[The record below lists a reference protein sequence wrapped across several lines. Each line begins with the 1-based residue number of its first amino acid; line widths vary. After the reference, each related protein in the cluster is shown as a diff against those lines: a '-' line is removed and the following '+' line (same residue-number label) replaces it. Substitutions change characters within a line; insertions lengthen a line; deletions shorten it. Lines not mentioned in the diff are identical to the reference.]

1 MQVKQQTLKRVY
13 NFEGVGLHS
22 GRRVRL
28 KISPAGENEG
38 IKIIR
43 CDLEG
48 KPVIEA
54 TADNVTFTERGTVL
68 EKEGVKVSTVEHLMS
83 TLFGLGIDN
92 AVIEADGP
100 EFPILDGS
108 SAPYAKAISADGTQA
123 QNATR
128 RYLEIKKRV
137 HYRDEST
144 GSEIII
150 EPAGDFS
157 AEVKIDFNSA
167 VLGVQEALFDNDT
180 SFTKDIASAR
190 TFVFLHDIEMLIKH
204 NLIKG
209 GDLENAVV
217 ISEKRVEGE
226 ELKKLGELFGKSY
239 PDSIESGYLNIDKPL
254 FPNECARH
262 KLLDLLG
269 DLYLSGIRIKGRVIA
284 YKPGHKINTEIAKII
299 RKMALENSTAKQI
312 PQFDPN
318 AEPVVD
324 INGIKKLLPHR
335 PPFLMVDRII
345 SMNHEEV
352 VGIKTVGI
360 NEGYFIGHFPDEPVM
375 PGVLIIESMAQ
386 VGGILVLSDLE
397 EPEKYSTY
405 FAKIDNAKFKRKVVP
420 GDVLVIKLTLTA
432 PLRRSIVCMKGEV
445 YVGNTLACEADLVAQ
460 VIKNK

>member
-1 MQVKQQTLKRVY
+1 MQDKQQTLKRVY
-13 NFEGVGLHS
+13 DFEGVGLHS
-22 GRRVRL
+22 GKRVRL
-28 KISPAGENEG
+28 KLAPAGENEG
-38 IKIIR
+38 IKIVR
-43 CDLEG
+43 CDLDG
-48 KPVIEA
+48 KPEIAAV
-54 TADNVTFTERGTVL
+54 ADNVSFTERGTVL
-68 EKEGVKVSTVEHLMS
+68 EKNGVKVSTVEHLMS
-83 TLFGLGIDN
+83 ALFGLGVDN
-92 AVIEADGP
+92 AVIETDGP

-108 SAPYAKAISADGTQA
+108 SAPYANAIAADGTICQTA
-123 QNATR
+123 PR
-128 RYLEIKKRV
+128 RYLEIRREI
-137 HYRDEST
+137 HYRDTSS
-144 GSEIII
+144 GSEITI
-150 EPAGDFS
+150 EPAGDFE
-157 AEVKIDFNSA
+157 AVVKVDFNSEI
-167 VLGVQEALFDNDT
+167 LGIQSAGYNRMTD
-180 SFTKDIASAR
+180 FTTEIAPAR

-204 NLIKG
+204 DLIKG
-209 GDLENAVV
+209 GDLGNAVV

-226 ELKKLGELFGKSY
+226 DLKKLGELFGKNY
-239 PDSIESGYLNIDKPL
+239 PDSVESGYLNIDKPL

-262 KLLDLLG
+262 KMLDLLG
-269 DLYLSGIRIKGRVIA
+269 DLYLSGVRFKGKVTA

-299 RKMALENSTAKQI
+299 RKMALENLTAKQI

-375 PGVLIIESMAQ
+375 PGVLIIEAMAQ
-386 VGGILVLSDLE
+386 VGGILVLSDLD

-445 YVGNTLACEADLVAQ
+445 YVGNTLACEAELVAQ